1 MQLVQVHT
9 SSSQASSKMSTAS
22 KATSSSTS
30 YSYRYIKEGVPGSTG
45 MWQTEADFVMI
56 MKSLYTQKYSIY
68 VLTVLTLNPIFR
80 IIKSFYYIIKLLMFV
95 KIAV

>member
-30 YSYRYIKEGVPGSTG
+30 YSYRYIEEGVPTS
-45 MWQTEADFVMI
+45 MWQTEAEFMMI